1 MSLSG
6 FSPKITL
13 PTRLSETTCTLIDNT
28 ITNNI
33 DNNHLSGVLTRKI
46 SDHQMNFCMIN
57 DKQTAANNKG
67 KFIEVEKNTGNA
79 VENFQNYLSEKN
91 IIAKLDHNIRS
102 DPNANCDILFAEL
115 ANAKQLHMPTERVK
129 FNKRKHKVQ
138 PWMNNVLLKKINKK
152 SDKYS
157 KLLKIPKT
165 DANYAVKKTEF
176 NEYVKSVKNDIR
188 IAKRNYY
195 LHVFNIHR
203 NNIKQTWNTIS
214 ETLNR
219 HRKNRDISEKI
230 IYNDKTLTNEQ
241 DIADSFNSF
250 FANVGA
256 QLSSSFE
263 QSDSIPSFET
273 YLDCNTRSDPNFY
286 FTPVDEDLVLTLITN
301 LPNKTSSGI
310 DNISNK
316 LLKQIK
322 HIIVQP
328 LTLIIN
334 QSLTSGI
341 YPDKFKISKIT
352 PLHKKDDRIVISNY
366 RPISLL
372 PTMSKIIERIMHS
385 QLYAYFNENNL
396 IAEQQIWF

>member
-1 MSLSG
+1 
-6 FSPKITL
+6 
-13 PTRLSETTCTLIDNT
+13 
-28 ITNNI
+28 
-33 DNNHLSGVLTRKI
+33 
-46 SDHQMNFCMIN
+46 
-57 DKQTAANNKG
+57 
-67 KFIEVEKNTGNA
+67 
-79 VENFQNYLSEKN
+79 
-91 IIAKLDHNIRS
+91 
-102 DPNANCDILFAEL
+102 
-115 ANAKQLHMPTERVK
+115 
-129 FNKRKHKVQ
+129 
-138 PWMNNVLLKKINKK
+138 MNNVLLKKINKK

-195 LHVFNIHR
+195 FHVFNIHR

-219 HRKNRDISEKI
+219 HRKSRDIPEKI
-230 IYNDKTLTNEQ
+230 IYKDKTLTNEQ

-250 FANVGA
+250 FANVGT

-352 PLHKKDDRIVISNY
+352 PLHKKDDRTVISNY

-372 PTMSKIIERIMHS
+372 PTISKIIERIMHS
-385 QLYAYFNENNL
+385 QLYAYFNENNP
-396 IAEQQIWF
+396 IAEQQYGFRSHHSTELAALKLSDTIMCELDRSLIPFVIFLDLSKAFDTLNYKILLHKLKYYGLGNVAYNLIENYLTNRQQ

>member
-1 MSLSG
+1 MDEQCL
-6 FSPKITL
+6 
-13 PTRLSETTCTLIDNT
+13 
-28 ITNNI
+28 
-33 DNNHLSGVLTRKI
+33 
-46 SDHQMNFCMIN
+46 
-57 DKQTAANNKG
+57 NK
-67 KFIEVEKNTGNA
+67 
-79 VENFQNYLSEKN
+79 EN
-91 IIAKLDHNIRS
+91 
-102 DPNANCDILFAEL
+102 
-115 ANAKQLHMPTERVK
+115 
-129 FNKRKHKVQ
+129 
-138 PWMNNVLLKKINKK
+138 NKK
-152 SDKYS
+152 SDKFS

-195 LHVFNIHR
+195 FHVFNLHR
-203 NNIKQTWNTIS
+203 NNIKQIWNTIS

-219 HRKNRDISEKI
+219 HRKNRDIPEKI
-230 IYNDKTLTNEQ
+230 FSNDKTLTNEQ

-341 YPDKFKISKIT
+341 YPDKLKYLK
-352 PLHKKDDRIVISNY
+352 
-366 RPISLL
+366 
-372 PTMSKIIERIMHS
+372 
-385 QLYAYFNENNL
+385 
-396 IAEQQIWF
+396 